1 MKKIRL
7 QKYLSSMGV
16 DSRRNC
22 EKLICAGKVKVNYA
36 VITKLGTTI
45 DPDKDII
52 EVNKKV
58 ITKNNYKLYILLY
71 KPRGFLCTSSDP
83 FGRQT
88 IYDLLKKIKIK
99 LNYAG
104 RLDFDSEG
112 LVFLTNDGD
121 IINEIIHPRRMVT
134 KIYEVKIK
142 GIPKIDDISML
153 QKGVP
158 ITSQITTQPCHIK
171 ILKKN
176 QNNSILHISISEGK
190 NRQIRRMFDY
200 LGIKVLRLKRIQ
212 IANLTIDG
220 LKPGEYRI
228 LENKEIVSLKKYIKN
243 NC

>member
-1 MKKIRL
+1 M
-7 QKYLSSMGV
+7 
-16 DSRRNC
+16 
-22 EKLICAGKVKVNYA
+22 
-36 VITKLGTTI
+36 
-45 DPDKDII
+45 
-52 EVNKKV
+52 
-58 ITKNNYKLYILLY
+58 
-71 KPRGFLCTSSDP
+71 CTSSDP

-228 LENKEIVSLKKYIKN
+228 LENKEIVH
-243 NC
+243 